1 MTGRQIG
8 MLVILAVLLFLV
20 VSVTLVFALDFLDG
34 SLIFDLPIGPST
46 RTVDEAEGTPSPVAP
61 GYETSLPALDTPSS
75 PGTETALAN
84 STVQTSTPAT
94 QTATPGQPLTPPA
107 DICALLDLRFLSAT
121 SNIAAWRLQN
131 DSGVALTITRI
142 EIDWPKSNDAIFN
155 AFLDGKVIWSDED
168 LTPPTTMTTWIG
180 NHEDRNVDRL
190 SRVEFFFG
198 TRWYPVSE
206 PPTFGIM
213 PFFVAT
219 LWVTL
224 VATAISVPVGVA
236 CAAYL
241 AEVAPAKVRE
251 TVKPVIEIL
260 AGIPSVVMGF
270 IGLMLL
276 SPLVQS
282 AFNLN
287 TGLSGLTAGIMLSLM
302 SLPIIISVSEDALRA
317 VPDDFRQAAYALGA
331 TRWETIRHVSIPG
344 ALSGITAAI
353 MLGVGR
359 AIGETMTVLMVA
371 GGALAVPVSSTEPM
385 MPMTAAIAS
394 GIGNAVRGGLQYQAL
409 FAIGLILFV
418 ITLAVN
424 LIADRVLERQK
435 RKFVR

>member
-1 MTGRQIG
+1 MLRQRVHDANAGASLEKRLRRRWRLGEKLIESWVFLAG
-8 MLVILAVLLFLV
+8 ILTIAILLGIIVLLLK
-20 VSVTLVFALDFLDG
+20 
-34 SLIFDLPIGPST
+34 
-46 RTVDEAEGTPSPVAP
+46 EG
-61 GYETSLPALDTPSS
+61 LPAFWY
-75 PGTETALAN
+75 
-84 STVQTSTPAT
+84 
-94 QTATPGQPLTPPA
+94 TPP
-107 DICALLDLRFLSAT
+107 
-121 SNIAAWRLQN
+121 W
-131 DSGVALTITRI
+131 
-142 EIDWPKSNDAIFN
+142 
-155 AFLDGKVIWSDED
+155 
-168 LTPPTTMTTWIG
+168 
-180 NHEDRNVDRL
+180 
-190 SRVEFFFG
+190 EFFFG
-198 TRWYPVSE
+198 TKWYPVSD
-206 PPTFGIM
+206 PPTFGITS
-213 PFFVAT
+213 FFAAT

-224 VATAISVPVGVA
+224 VATAVSVPIGVA

-251 TVKPVIEIL
+251 TVKPIIEIL

-287 TGLSGLTAGIMLSLM
+287 TGLSGLTAGVMLSLM

-317 VPDDFRQAAYALGA
+317 VPDDFREASYALGA
-331 TRWETIRHVSIPG
+331 TKWETIRHVCIPG
-344 ALSGITAAI
+344 ALSGITAAV

-371 GGALAVPVSSTEPM
+371 GGALAVPVSPTDPM

-409 FAIGLILFV
+409 FAIGLILF
-418 ITLAVN
+418 ILTLAVN

-435 RKFVR
+435 RKFAR

>member
-1 MTGRQIG
+1 
-8 MLVILAVLLFLV
+8 MLGKTSPTTTAEFGESLRRRWRLGEKLIESWIFLAGVLTIVVLLGII
-20 VSVTLVFALDFLDG
+20 AL
-34 SLIFDLPIGPST
+34 LIK
-46 RTVDEAEGTPSPVAP
+46 EG
-61 GYETSLPALDTPSS
+61 LPAFWY
-75 PGTETALAN
+75 
-84 STVQTSTPAT
+84 
-94 QTATPGQPLTPPA
+94 TPP
-107 DICALLDLRFLSAT
+107 
-121 SNIAAWRLQN
+121 W
-131 DSGVALTITRI
+131 
-142 EIDWPKSNDAIFN
+142 
-155 AFLDGKVIWSDED
+155 
-168 LTPPTTMTTWIG
+168 
-180 NHEDRNVDRL
+180 
-190 SRVEFFFG
+190 EFFFG
-198 TRWYPVSE
+198 TKWYPVSE

-224 VATAISVPVGVA
+224 VATAISVPIGVA

-251 TVKPVIEIL
+251 TVKPIIEIL

-287 TGLSGLTAGIMLSLM
+287 TGLCGLTAGIMLSLM

-317 VPDDFRQAAYALGA
+317 VPDDFREASYALGA
-331 TRWETIRHVSIPG
+331 TKWETIRHVSIPG

-371 GGALAVPVSSTEPM
+371 GGALAVPVSPTDPM

-409 FAIGLILFV
+409 FAIGLILF
-418 ITLAVN
+418 ILTLAVN

-435 RKFVR
+435 RKFAR

>member
-1 MTGRQIG
+1 
-8 MLVILAVLLFLV
+8 MLKQKEPVTTVETNLEKSLKRRWRPGEKFIESWIFLAGILTIIILLGIIILLLKEGLPVFL
-20 VSVTLVFALDFLDG
+20 
-34 SLIFDLPIGPST
+34 
-46 RTVDEAEGTPSPVAP
+46 
-61 GYETSLPALDTPSS
+61 Y
-75 PGTETALAN
+75 
-84 STVQTSTPAT
+84 
-94 QTATPGQPLTPPA
+94 TPP
-107 DICALLDLRFLSAT
+107 
-121 SNIAAWRLQN
+121 W
-131 DSGVALTITRI
+131 
-142 EIDWPKSNDAIFN
+142 
-155 AFLDGKVIWSDED
+155 
-168 LTPPTTMTTWIG
+168 
-180 NHEDRNVDRL
+180 
-190 SRVEFFFG
+190 EFFFG
-198 TRWYPVSE
+198 TKWYPVSE

-219 LWVTL
+219 LWITL
-224 VATAISVPVGVA
+224 VATAISVPLGIA

-241 AEVAPAKVRE
+241 SEVAPANVRE
-251 TVKPVIEIL
+251 TVKPIIELL

-276 SPLVQS
+276 SPFIQS

-287 TGLSGLTAGIMLSLM
+287 TGLCGLTAGIMLAFM

-317 VPDDFRQAAYALGA
+317 VPDDFRQASYALGA
-331 TRWETIRHVSIPG
+331 TRWETIRHVCIPS

-371 GGALAVPVSSTEPM
+371 GGALAVAVSPVDPM

-409 FAIGLILFV
+409 FAIGLILFI

-424 LIADRVLERQK
+424 LIADKVLERQK
-435 RKFVR
+435 RKFAR

>member
-1 MTGRQIG
+1 MSEKGTRDISAVGLNKGLQRRWRLGEKLIESWIFLAG
-8 MLVILAVLLFLV
+8 MLTIVVLLGII
-20 VSVTLVFALDFLDG
+20 ALL
-34 SLIFDLPIGPST
+34 LK
-46 RTVDEAEGTPSPVAP
+46 EG
-61 GYETSLPALDTPSS
+61 LPAFWY
-75 PGTETALAN
+75 
-84 STVQTSTPAT
+84 
-94 QTATPGQPLTPPA
+94 TPP
-107 DICALLDLRFLSAT
+107 
-121 SNIAAWRLQN
+121 W
-131 DSGVALTITRI
+131 
-142 EIDWPKSNDAIFN
+142 
-155 AFLDGKVIWSDED
+155 
-168 LTPPTTMTTWIG
+168 
-180 NHEDRNVDRL
+180 
-190 SRVEFFFG
+190 EFFFG
-198 TRWYPVSE
+198 TSWYPVSE

-241 AEVAPAKVRE
+241 AEIAPVKVRE
-251 TVKPVIEIL
+251 TVKPIIEIL
-260 AGIPSVVMGF
+260 AGFPSVVMGF

-282 AFNLN
+282 SFDLN
-287 TGLSGLTAGIMLSLM
+287 TGLCGLSAGIMLSLM

-317 VPDDFRQAAYALGA
+317 VPDDFRHAAYALGS
-331 TRWETIRHVSIPG
+331 TKWETIWHVSIPG

-371 GGALAVPVSSTEPM
+371 GGALAVPVSPTEPM

-418 ITLAVN
+418 VTLAVN

-435 RKFVR
+435 RKFAR

>member
-1 MTGRQIG
+1 
-8 MLVILAVLLFLV
+8 MLEQASKATTAMSLKKGLQRRWRLGEKFIESWIFLAGVLTIVVLLGIV
-20 VSVTLVFALDFLDG
+20 ALLLKEG
-34 SLIFDLPIGPST
+34 LPIF
-46 RTVDEAEGTPSPVAP
+46 
-61 GYETSLPALDTPSS
+61 LDTP
-75 PGTETALAN
+75 PWE
-84 STVQTSTPAT
+84 
-94 QTATPGQPLTPPA
+94 
-107 DICALLDLRFLSAT
+107 FL
-121 SNIAAWRLQN
+121 
-131 DSGVALTITRI
+131 
-142 EIDWPKSNDAIFN
+142 
-155 AFLDGKVIWSDED
+155 
-168 LTPPTTMTTWIG
+168 
-180 NHEDRNVDRL
+180 
-190 SRVEFFFG
+190 FG

-251 TVKPVIEIL
+251 TVKPIIEIL

-344 ALSGITAAI
+344 ALSGVTAAI

-371 GGALAVPVSSTEPM
+371 GGALAVPVSPTEPM

-418 ITLAVN
+418 VTLTVN
-424 LIADRVLERQK
+424 LVADRVLERQK
-435 RKFVR
+435 RKFSR

>member
-1 MTGRQIG
+1 
-8 MLVILAVLLFLV
+8 MLEQASKATTATSLKKGLQRRWRLGEKFIESWIFLAGVLTIVILVGIVALLLKE
-20 VSVTLVFALDFLDG
+20 G
-34 SLIFDLPIGPST
+34 LPIF
-46 RTVDEAEGTPSPVAP
+46 
-61 GYETSLPALDTPSS
+61 LDTP
-75 PGTETALAN
+75 P
-84 STVQTSTPAT
+84 
-94 QTATPGQPLTPPA
+94 
-107 DICALLDLRFLSAT
+107 
-121 SNIAAWRLQN
+121 W
-131 DSGVALTITRI
+131 
-142 EIDWPKSNDAIFN
+142 
-155 AFLDGKVIWSDED
+155 
-168 LTPPTTMTTWIG
+168 
-180 NHEDRNVDRL
+180 
-190 SRVEFFFG
+190 EFFFG

-206 PPTFGIM
+206 PPTFGMM

-224 VATAISVPVGVA
+224 VATAISVPIGVA

-251 TVKPVIEIL
+251 TVKPIIEIL

-344 ALSGITAAI
+344 ALSGVTAAI

-371 GGALAVPVSSTEPM
+371 GGALAVPVSPTEPM

-418 ITLAVN
+418 VTLTVN
-424 LIADRVLERQK
+424 LVADRVLERQK
-435 RKFVR
+435 RKFSR

>member
-1 MTGRQIG
+1 
-8 MLVILAVLLFLV
+8 MLEQVSKVTSAMSLKKGLQRRWRLGEKFIESWIFLAGILTIIVLLGII
-20 VSVTLVFALDFLDG
+20 ALL
-34 SLIFDLPIGPST
+34 LK
-46 RTVDEAEGTPSPVAP
+46 EG
-61 GYETSLPALDTPSS
+61 LPAFWY
-75 PGTETALAN
+75 
-84 STVQTSTPAT
+84 
-94 QTATPGQPLTPPA
+94 TPP
-107 DICALLDLRFLSAT
+107 
-121 SNIAAWRLQN
+121 W
-131 DSGVALTITRI
+131 
-142 EIDWPKSNDAIFN
+142 
-155 AFLDGKVIWSDED
+155 
-168 LTPPTTMTTWIG
+168 
-180 NHEDRNVDRL
+180 
-190 SRVEFFFG
+190 EFFFG
-198 TRWYPVSE
+198 TKWYPVSE

-251 TVKPVIEIL
+251 TVKPIIEIL

-344 ALSGITAAI
+344 ALSGVTAAI

-371 GGALAVPVSSTEPM
+371 GGALAVPVSPTEPM

-394 GIGNAVRGGLQYQAL
+394 GIGNAVRGDLQYQAL
-409 FAIGLILFV
+409 FAIGLILFI